1 LTEWTGLGEPNQVF
15 IEDDTAYIAE
25 GDGRISILSLDG
37 AVLAQW
43 GEAGEEPGQFRN
55 NPHSIWTDSRGDLYI
70 SEVLGDDRLQKFA
83 RR

>member
-1 LTEWTGLGEPNQVF
+1 MLGEPNPVVIDDATVF
-15 IEDDTAYIAE
+15 SAE

-55 NPHSIWTDSRGDLYI
+55 NPHSIWTDSHGDLYI